1 MPSAQS
7 FRVPFFVSSLEN
19 YMSAI
24 KILAIAVAAAL
35 PLASVA
41 QKQPEVSGAVATAPG
56 QAKAVAAVT
65 AEATV
70 DKIDA
75 ATRTV
80 SLKLPSGE
88 MRTVVAGDEVRNFDQ
103 IKVGDKLKVKYVE
116 ALTLELKKDGKA
128 VVGRTETGALDR
140 SKPGAKPGGVA
151 RREITVVADVINVD
165 EKAKKVTVKGA
176 KGQMDLNIRDPEQL
190 KLIKKGDQI
199 QATYTEAVAVSLKP
213 APAAAP
219 KKK

>member
-1 MPSAQS
+1 M
-7 FRVPFFVSSLEN
+7 RSL
-19 YMSAI
+19 
-24 KILAIAVAAAL
+24 KILAIAIAAAL

-56 QAKAVAAVT
+56 KAKAVAAVT
-65 AEATV
+65 ANATV

-80 SLKLPSGE
+80 TLKLPSGDT
-88 MRTVVAGDEVRNFDQ
+88 RTVVAGDEVRNFDQ

-140 SKPGAKPGGVA
+140 SKPGEKPGGVA

-199 QATYTEAVAVSLKP
+199 QATYTEALAI
-213 APAAAP
+213 AMEPAAAEP
-219 KKK
+219 AKKK

>member
-1 MPSAQS
+1 M
-7 FRVPFFVSSLEN
+7 RSL
-19 YMSAI
+19 
-24 KILAIAVAAAL
+24 KILAIAIAAAL

-56 QAKAVAAVT
+56 KAKAVAAVT
-65 AEATV
+65 ANATV

-80 SLKLPSGE
+80 TLKLPSGDT
-88 MRTVVAGDEVRNFDQ
+88 RTVVAGDEVRNFDQ

-140 SKPGAKPGGVA
+140 SKPGDKPGGVA

-190 KLIKKGDQI
+190 KLIKKGDKVEAI
-199 QATYTEAVAVSLKP
+199 YTQALAISMTA

-219 KKK
+219 KKEAAPKK

>member
-1 MPSAQS
+1 
-7 FRVPFFVSSLEN
+7 
-19 YMSAI
+19 MSAM
-24 KILAIAVAAAL
+24 KILAIAIAAAL

-41 QKQPEVSGAVATAPG
+41 QKNPEVSGAVATAPG
-56 QAKAVAAVT
+56 KAKAVAAVT
-65 AEATV
+65 ANATV

-80 SLKLPSGE
+80 TLKLPSGE
-88 MRTVVAGDEVRNFDQ
+88 MRTLVAGDEVRNFDQ

-140 SKPGAKPGGVA
+140 SAPGQKPGGVA

-176 KGQMDLNIRDPEQL
+176 KGQMDLNVRDPEQL
-190 KLIKKGDQI
+190 KLIKKGDQV
-199 QATYTEAVAVSLKP
+199 QATYTEALAI
-213 APAAAP
+213 AMEPAAAEP
-219 KKK
+219 AKKK

>member
-1 MPSAQS
+1 M
-7 FRVPFFVSSLEN
+7 RSL
-19 YMSAI
+19 
-24 KILAIAVAAAL
+24 KILAIAIAAAL

-56 QAKAVAAVT
+56 KAKAVAAVT
-65 AEATV
+65 ANATV
-70 DKIDA
+70 DKVDA

-80 SLKLPSGE
+80 TLKLPSGD

-103 IKVGDKLKVKYVE
+103 IKVGDKLKVKYIE

-140 SKPGAKPGGVA
+140 SKPGEKPGGVA

-199 QATYTEAVAVSLKP
+199 QATYTEALAI
-213 APAAAP
+213 AMEPAAAEP
-219 KKK
+219 AKKK

>member
-1 MPSAQS
+1 MRALNIIA
-7 FRVPFFVSSLEN
+7 V
-19 YMSAI
+19 
-24 KILAIAVAAAL
+24 AVAAAL
-35 PLASVA
+35 PLTSAA
-41 QKQPEVSGAVATAPG
+41 QKKPEVSGAVATAPG

-70 DKIDA
+70 DKIDP

-80 SLKLPSGE
+80 TLKLPSGE
-88 MRTVVAGDEVRNFDQ
+88 TRPVVAGDEVRNFDQ

-116 ALTLELKKDGKA
+116 ALTLELKKGGKA

-140 SKPGAKPGGVA
+140 AAPGQKPGGVA
-151 RREITVVADVINVD
+151 RREVTVVADVINVD

-176 KGQMDLNIRDPEQL
+176 KGQMDLNIQDPEQL

-199 QATYTEAVAVSLKP
+199 QATYVEALAI
-213 APAAAP
+213 AMEPAAAP
-219 KKK
+219 APAKKK